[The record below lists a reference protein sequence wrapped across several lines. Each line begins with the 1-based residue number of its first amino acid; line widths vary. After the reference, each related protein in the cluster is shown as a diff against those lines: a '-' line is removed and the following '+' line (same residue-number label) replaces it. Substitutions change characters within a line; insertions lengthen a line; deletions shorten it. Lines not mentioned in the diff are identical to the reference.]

1 MKCGY
6 IHIKSAKCP
15 AQGQQ
20 CSICKKWNHFAKK
33 CHSKRVNE
41 IVIPAA
47 EQSDSEFYIELIET
61 NQRSDQAFC
70 TLLLGQTPVKLV
82 HR

>member
-1 MKCGY
+1 ME
-6 IHIKSAKCP
+6 I
-15 AQGQQ
+15 
-20 CSICKKWNHFAKK
+20 NHFAKK

-70 TLLLGQTPVKLV
+70 TLLLGQTPVKFKLDTGSQV
-82 HR
+82 NILPKHVYQLD